1 MQLPSLQVNFP
12 SGHGLGV
19 VGVVVV
25 GGGSS
30 TNRHFGVNEISSMAI
45 SPEIQKEK
53 KRKIHYYFF
62 FQIVKI
68 YQKA

>member
-30 TNRHFGVNEISSMAI
+30 TNRHLGVKEISSMAI
-45 SPEIQKEK
+45 SPKIQKNIFK
-53 KRKIHYYFF
+53 KFK
-62 FQIVKI
+62 K
-68 YQKA
+68 

>member
-45 SPEIQKEK
+45 SPEMKNKYIKN
-53 KRKIHYYFF
+53 RFNWFF
-62 FQIVKI
+62 
-68 YQKA
+68 YR

>member
-25 GGGSS
+25 WGGSS
-30 TNRHFGVNEISSMAI
+30 TNWHFGVKEISSMAI
-45 SPEIQKEK
+45 SPKIQKNIFK
-53 KRKIHYYFF
+53 KFK
-62 FQIVKI
+62 K
-68 YQKA
+68 

>member
-19 VGVVVV
+19 VGVVGVV

-45 SPEIQKEK
+45 SPEIEKIEK
-53 KRKIHYYFF
+53 KMFF
-62 FQIVKI
+62 
-68 YQKA
+68 

>member
-19 VGVVVV
+19 VGVVGVV

-45 SPEIQKEK
+45 SPEIKKTIEKIEK
-53 KRKIHYYFF
+53 KI
-62 FQIVKI
+62 IVFLTFP
-68 YQKA
+68 ACF